1 MAEKRTQTEM
11 TMAVWQQCKQDEQM
25 QNTMISATNGS
36 AMARHSETSASRA
49 VGGRSTPP
57 PRNYSMIDYY
67 ANWTHISVST
77 RRGSLIPQLSNED
90 CNATEIPLHHNLW
103 HELARKGAP
112 DVYEIVQLQDLNRD
126 LNNSC
131 LESNLTNLKEK
142 I

>member
-1 MAEKRTQTEM
+1 MEENTDGDDRGCLATAQT
-11 TMAVWQQCKQDEQM
+11 DEQR
-25 QNTMISATNGS
+25 QNTVICATNGS
-36 AMARHSETSASRA
+36 AMARCSETSASRA

-112 DVYEIVQLQDLNRD
+112 DVYD